1 MTKPVF
7 LRSDKVDH
15 NEFQDLEGTPF
26 IVFEICYLFWRELY
40 EKEEVLGSKIRLSL
54 LQGYALLDN
63 DAAEDW
69 PVPRINMH
77 A

>member
-1 MTKPVF
+1 MF

-15 NEFQDLEGTPF
+15 NEFQGLEGTPF
-26 IVFEICYLFWRELY
+26 IAFAICYLFWRELY
-40 EKEEVLGSKIRLSL
+40 EKEEEEEEVLGSNIRLSL

-69 PVPRINMH
+69 PMPRIDMH
-77 A
+77 V